1 MFDIGFLEMIVI
13 AVVGLLVIGPDRL
26 PGVARNV
33 GKWVGKTRRFITQV
47 KSDIDREM
55 KQEELRKALEDD
67 AGLDE
72 IKQIMNSD
80 RFTIEEEDKPDYLVK
95 AIDDEPS
102 SQDTDTQPEADTTE
116 PENNPD
122 TVTDDT
128 ADEQEKPKQ

>member
-80 RFTIEEEDKPDYLVK
+80 RFTIDEEEKPDYLVK

>member
-1 MFDIGFLEMIVI
+1 MLFRS
-13 AVVGLLVIGPDRL
+13 PDRL

-80 RFTIEEEDKPDYLVK
+80 RFTIDEEEKPDYLVK